1 MEIHCV
7 AAIFMITRQ
16 TSLSATNI
24 AQYAKI
30 TIVYCAHKCSR
41 NTGKSTQKLR
51 NKFYISQSAFIAE
64 DLSPYPSIHQSSHHA
79 SQIETIFQYGRVH
92 THTHTIFAFETELMT
107 AIRMGLFGWKA
118 DFVAK
123 CDCPHRRVFL
133 LL

>member
-92 THTHTIFAFETELMT
+92 AHSHNFRFWNRAHDRNSNGIVWLESRF
-107 AIRMGLFGWKA
+107 
-118 DFVAK
+118 
-123 CDCPHRRVFL
+123 RR
-133 LL
+133 